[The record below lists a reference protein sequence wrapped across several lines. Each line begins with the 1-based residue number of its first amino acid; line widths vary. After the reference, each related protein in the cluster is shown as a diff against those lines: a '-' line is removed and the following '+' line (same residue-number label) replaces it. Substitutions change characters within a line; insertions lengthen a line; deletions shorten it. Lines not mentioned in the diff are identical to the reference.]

1 MKMKLLLLV
10 LGVFAIQ
17 ACSNKPAL
25 KPDEVAPYNE
35 AEELIKSAN
44 LSIKA
49 AEKSEVITYAPNSI
63 LSAKSHVKLAEAAIK
78 LKDFSKAKEEA
89 SKALEDISTA
99 QALPLEAE
107 NAIKEAETQ
116 LNAAKEAKADEDSPE
131 AYKSAAEDLDT
142 AKLWFNKKYYNDAI
156 EFSKKSVEKSKA
168 STAESADFK
177 NLIQKSEE
185 LLKMA
190 KDIKLDELAP
200 EAFKNINES
209 FEAAKTA
216 STNKET
222 AKAKENAEKTISTAM
237 EEIKKAVQLNMEQA
251 KSELSSAKDAGA
263 EEFAKEQLD
272 SAEEEMKNA
281 SEAFDKEDYVV
292 AKSSSEK
299 VIAKSKEASEKAK
312 LGKEMKAMLSKETVQ
327 AEKPAEA
334 VSPTTETTAQS
345 ENTETQ
351 AEAVNDTPIA
361 AQTETKEPEE
371 VKTPVVE
378 KPLVTEKIETPA
390 VTKKDEIAKKADT
403 TAANNADA
411 KKPDTKAAGVAA
423 NKDIKKSSFPIVPI
437 AAGVGI
443 LAAILLG
450 IRFFRKRVTSEEL
463 LEEGSSENI
472 IDISSGNEVR

>member
-272 SAEEEMKNA
+272 SAEEEMK
-281 SEAFDKEDYVV
+281 
-292 AKSSSEK
+292 
-299 VIAKSKEASEKAK
+299 
-312 LGKEMKAMLSKETVQ
+312 AMLSKETVQ

-403 TAANNADA
+403 TAANNAAA

-423 NKDIKKSSFPIVPI
+423 SKDIKKSSFPIVPI